1 MNKIKISTIA
11 MLLFVAVMVTG
22 CKVLNDGKPVKAD
35 NSSIE
40 VQKLFTVDGVTVYR
54 FTDNGSLV
62 YFTNGNGV
70 AQYKYTTLAG
80 KVCVTKD
87 VVTLCNNKGRGQER

>member
-11 MLLFVAVMVTG
+11 MLLFAAVMVTG
-22 CKVLNDGKPVKAD
+22 CGDNHHTKPVKTD
-35 NSSIE
+35 NSSYNVRE
-40 VQKLFTVDGVTVYR
+40 LFTVDGVTVYR
-54 FTDNGSLV
+54 FTDNGRYV

-70 AQYKYTTLAG
+70 AQYQYSTLAG